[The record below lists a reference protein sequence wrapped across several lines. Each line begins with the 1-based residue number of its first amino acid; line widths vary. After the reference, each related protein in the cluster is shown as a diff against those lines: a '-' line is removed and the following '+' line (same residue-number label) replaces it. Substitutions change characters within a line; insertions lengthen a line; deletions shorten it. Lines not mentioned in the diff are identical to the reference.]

1 MSVIQ
6 TIHQVVQVS
15 KHRLS
20 GIGSISDFKLSYLH
34 RLVILNTSL
43 WLKFQGHGYAPSS
56 WYCKQLYIIVLPVI
70 TFLFLYSG
78 IVTCI
83 CYQLAR

>member
-20 GIGSISDFKLSYLH
+20 GIGSISDFKLSYFH
-34 RLVILNTSL
+34 RSVILNTSL
-43 WLKFQGHGYAPSS
+43 CVQCGLNFKVMDMLPAAGTVSS
-56 WYCKQLYIIVLPVI
+56 Y
-70 TFLFLYSG
+70 T
-78 IVTCI
+78 
-83 CYQLAR
+83 